1 MLARGKD
8 AETLLALVAETL
20 RAEIMPG
27 LPADKRYTAAMMA
40 NALDIAARAIA
51 VEEEAPALALLD
63 TFYDDGDGTL
73 AGLAKDIRAGKVSE
87 KTHKDLRERLKAHLL
102 AELAVRNPRHAVQ
115 RERKS

>member
-27 LPADKRYTAAMMA
+27 LAADKRYTAAMMA
-40 NALDIAARAIA
+40 SALDVAARAIA
-51 VEEEAPALALLD
+51 VEEEAPTLALLD
-63 TFYDDGDGTL
+63 AFYDDGDGTL
-73 AGLAKDIRAGKVSE
+73 ARLSSDIRAGKIADT
-87 KTHKDLRERLKAHLL
+87 THKDLRERLKAHLM
-102 AELAVRNPRHAVQ
+102 AELAVRNPRYSVQ